1 MFSWNNFSINTRIG
15 RIRYIAMNLLVLVV
29 LPFIF
34 FICIYLIYLFV
45 KAGVNFLYLTLA
57 VFFITVFVTNTIFDI
72 QRLHDIN
79 LSGWIVLVKF
89 IPVVGFILP
98 IILIFI
104 PGDKTTNTYGDPPQP
119 DEWSLKI
126 SLIIGIFIF
135 IAFFL
140 FGYKK

>member
-1 MFSWNNFSINTRIG
+1 MRNFQAITTKGQFTLNETLLH
-15 RIRYIAMNLLVLVV
+15 NLG
-29 LPFIF
+29 I
-34 FICIYLIYLFV
+34 
-45 KAGVNFLYLTLA
+45 KGGDT
-57 VFFITVFVTNTIFDI
+57 TFDI

-119 DEWSLKI
+119 D
-126 SLIIGIFIF
+126 
-135 IAFFL
+135 
-140 FGYKK
+140 